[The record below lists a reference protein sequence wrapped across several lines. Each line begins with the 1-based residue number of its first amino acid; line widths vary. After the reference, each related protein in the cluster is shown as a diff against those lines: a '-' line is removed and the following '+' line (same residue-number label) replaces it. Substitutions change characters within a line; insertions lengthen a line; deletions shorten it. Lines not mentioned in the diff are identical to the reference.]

1 MINRFMSP
9 RILCLLFVL
18 SASSLLS
25 SCASVSSPDK
35 RDPWESFNREVYA
48 FNDGFDRAI
57 ARPVARTYKN
67 YTPDAVQS
75 GVSNFFS
82 NLDDIVVMVNDLLQ
96 FKFKQAAQDFSRF
109 TFNTTIGLL
118 GLFDVSSHMGLPKHN
133 EDFGLTLA
141 SWGVG
146 NGPYVV
152 LPFLGPSTV
161 RDTTGLFA
169 DSYYVD
175 PVYDIS
181 DTEARWSVIV
191 LRAVDTRASLLQAT
205 KLMEQSGVDPYV
217 FMRNAYLQHRTS
229 LIDGGKPPPPPK
241 IQAPTKS
248 DLELEKELDKA
259 LQDGSS
265 N

>member
-1 MINRFMSP
+1 M
-9 RILCLLFVL
+9 LT
-18 SASSLLS
+18 
-25 SCASVSSPDK
+25 SCASVTSPDK
-35 RDPWESFNREVYA
+35 RDPWESFNRSVYA

-82 NLDDIVVMVNDLLQ
+82 NLDDVLVMINDLLQ

-109 TFNTTIGLL
+109 TFNTTFGLL
-118 GLFDVSSHMGLPKHN
+118 GLIDVSSHMGLPKHN

-146 NGPYVV
+146 NGPYLV
-152 LPFLGPSTV
+152 LPFLGPSTA
-161 RDTTGLFA
+161 RDTTGLVA
-169 DSYYVD
+169 DGYID
-175 PVYDIS
+175 PVYSIS
-181 DTEARWSVIV
+181 DTEARWSFII

-205 KLMEQSGVDPYV
+205 RLMEQSGVDPYV
-217 FMRNAYLQHRTS
+217 FMRNAYLQHRAS
-229 LIDGGKPPPPPK
+229 LINGGQPPPPPK

-248 DLELEKELDKA
+248 DLELQQELDKQ
-259 LQDGSS
+259 LQDGAG